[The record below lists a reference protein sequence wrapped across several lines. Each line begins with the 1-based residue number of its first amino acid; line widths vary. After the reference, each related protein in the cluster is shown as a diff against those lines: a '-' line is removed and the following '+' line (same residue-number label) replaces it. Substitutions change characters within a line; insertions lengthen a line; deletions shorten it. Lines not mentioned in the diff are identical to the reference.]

1 MTPIL
6 SAALLFPPGMLF
18 PGHSLAAILAAWAAA
33 CSSQGAC
40 ALGTT
45 SIVNPSSSITRKACS
60 RLTPLPFSSLDSMPM
75 ETPQCLAAWCTL
87 GLADRPTGFGSLL
100 AGNFEK
106 GAYLP

>member
-1 MTPIL
+1 
-6 SAALLFPPGMLF
+6 
-18 PGHSLAAILAAWAAA
+18 
-33 CSSQGAC
+33 
-40 ALGTT
+40 
-45 SIVNPSSSITRKACS
+45 
-60 RLTPLPFSSLDSMPM
+60 MPM